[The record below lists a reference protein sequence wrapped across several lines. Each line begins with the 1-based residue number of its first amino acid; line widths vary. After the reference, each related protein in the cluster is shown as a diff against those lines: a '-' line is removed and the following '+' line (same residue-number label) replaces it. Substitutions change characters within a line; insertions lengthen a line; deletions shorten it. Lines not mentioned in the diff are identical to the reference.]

1 MSDHKQHLI
10 DAIAEVELPA
20 LWRFALQVT
29 RDKHD
34 AEDLVQRTC
43 VRAIE
48 QSDRYND
55 TGKLKSWLF
64 RIAHNIWKN
73 ELRSRAIRESGNVLS
88 TSSGESIDIELGH
101 DNVTPEARLEF
112 DEVVCAV
119 EALPEAQRLVM
130 QLVCASGFSYA
141 ETASILDIPV
151 GTVMSRLAR
160 ARIAIGE
167 QFLDEEPVSKVEE
180 LPETRHSMFISSE
193 RQL

>member
-1 MSDHKQHLI
+1 MSDDKQNLI
-10 DAIAEVELPA
+10 NSIAEVELPA

-29 RDKHD
+29 RDTDD

-55 TGKLKSWLF
+55 KGKLKSWLF

-73 ELRSRAIRESGNVLS
+73 ELRSRAIRERGNLMA
-88 TSSGESIDIELGH
+88 THPARMDNEEL
-101 DNVTPEARLEF
+101 DRDTATPETSLEF
-112 DEVVCAV
+112 QEVVSAV
-119 EALPEAQRLVM
+119 EALPEGQRLVI

-141 ETASILDIPV
+141 ETASILDIAV

-160 ARIAIGE
+160 ARVTIGE
-167 QFLDEEPVSKVEE
+167 QFLHEEPKRSNAKI
-180 LPETRHSMFISSE
+180 TAD
-193 RQL
+193 